1 MIAKP
6 KSSVF
11 IDFVV
16 FEFPDVANASLHAVL
31 KDEGGSIC
39 SKLETTVPL
48 GQKIYRWNGL
58 NDLPYGVY
66 TLELSQGDEAQRHRL
81 VKRI

>member
-1 MIAKP
+1 MFAKL

-16 FEFPDVANASLHAVL
+16 FEIPDVADASLNAVL

-39 SKLETTVPL
+39 SKLETTVPK
-48 GQKIYRWNGL
+48 GQKSYRWNGL

-66 TLELSQGDEAQRHRL
+66 TLELSQGEEEQRHRL

>member
-11 IDFVV
+11 IDYVI
-16 FEFPDVANASLHAVL
+16 FEFPDVTDASLNAVL
-31 KDEGGSIC
+31 KDERGSIC
-39 SKLETTVPL
+39 SKLEATVPN
-48 GQKIYRWNGL
+48 GQKIFRWNGL

-66 TLELSQGDEAQRHRL
+66 TLELSQGEEEQRHRL
-81 VKRI
+81 VKRV